1 MDESEITSE
10 LLVRAAGLDVMLPGQ
25 FDDLFRS
32 TERTPEQR
40 LMLAVLEDAIHC
52 WFGAPPALLGGAYT
66 GSKRMRLA
74 REAERWL
81 FGDENCAPIS
91 FHTCCGA
98 LGIGGEWLREK
109 LRRIAGAA
117 EHGRRRKRARSPVR
131 GEVRDQVVRNERK
144 HKSSLSQ
151 FALLSHHSCAREAAE
166 QHVRHRG

>member
-1 MDESEITSE
+1 MDECEMVSE
-10 LLVRAAGLDVMLPGQ
+10 LLARAAGLDIMLPGQ

-81 FGDENCAPIS
+81 FDDGECAPIS

-98 LGIGGEWLREK
+98 LGIDGEWLRQK

-117 EHGRRRKRARSPVR
+117 ENGRRRKRARSPVR
-131 GEVRDQVVRNERK
+131 REVREERVRNDGR
-144 HKSSLSQ
+144 HKNSFSDFS
-151 FALLSHHSCAREAAE
+151 LLSDDSCLR
-166 QHVRHRG
+166 RGG

>member
-98 LGIGGEWLREK
+98 LGIDCEWLREK
-109 LRRIAGAA
+109 LRRIACAA
-117 EHGRRRKRARSPVR
+117 ERGRHRKRARSPVR
-131 GEVRDQVVRNERK
+131 REVRKQIIGNERP
-144 HKSSLSQ
+144 HKRSFSDFS
-151 FALLSHHSCAREAAE
+151 LLSHGSGLR
-166 QHVRHRG
+166 RGG